1 MPTLVG
7 IAGDHS
13 ADLTSVQSC
22 GGLHRE
28 MMQLVHSKFL
38 SWSLDVVCCA
48 GAVIE
53 RSQAKRPERL
63 NLQKPDLLV

>member
-1 MPTLVG
+1 
-7 IAGDHS
+7 
-13 ADLTSVQSC
+13 VQSC

-38 SWSLDVVCCA
+38 SWSLGVVCCA